1 MGPLRNIVQFRDRK
15 SRGSILRH
23 STRSFTS
30 GLFRQFDLYLNYGG
44 QSQGSDTPFR
54 DLWLDL
60 LALRGDI
67 SVMAPKDVER
77 RPLRW
82 SVGSWMRN
90 DIVQYN
96 LSFAFIRVYKPLYG
110 DHVWCKIEPNLWVN
124 DPLHADYRSHFC
136 STREQNTE
144 NKAYLRDYLPLIGD
158 TDPTPCQK
166 NYLDISM
173 YVCDSKKYT
182 CSYHNDSPS
191 YTIWFGQ

>member
-1 MGPLRNIVQFRDRK
+1 MMAEVLLSRCSSYGIGPFNLLMMLFWDHCEISFIQFRDRK

-44 QSQGSDTPFR
+44 QSQGSDTTFR

-110 DHVWCKIEPNLWVN
+110 DHV
-124 DPLHADYRSHFC
+124 
-136 STREQNTE
+136 
-144 NKAYLRDYLPLIGD
+144 
-158 TDPTPCQK
+158 
-166 NYLDISM
+166 
-173 YVCDSKKYT
+173 
-182 CSYHNDSPS
+182 
-191 YTIWFGQ
+191 